1 MEIVVAGEPD
11 LSAAGEIVLKQQR
24 ERLGGTLLAQLVTQ
38 IAIAAFRNRLRDPQ
52 RIVELGT
59 ERVGRVRRGAD
70 AKQREVLQ
78 GREYG
83 ERADPCA
90 AVPGDERALVYH
102 IGKPADLRH
111 AKHPA
116 AVLPCRKVIA
126 VADPS
131 AGRTGTCLHD
141 PALPFGGG
149 ARGGAGRE
157 GGGRGVY

>member
-38 IAIAAFRNRLRDPQ
+38 IAIAAFRDGLRDPQ

-59 ERVGRVRRGAD
+59 ERVGRVRRDAD

-78 GREYG
+78 RREYR

-90 AVPGDERALVYH
+90 ARRRAPPH
-102 IGKPADLRH
+102 R
-111 AKHPA
+111 
-116 AVLPCRKVIA
+116 
-126 VADPS
+126 
-131 AGRTGTCLHD
+131 
-141 PALPFGGG
+141 
-149 ARGGAGRE
+149 
-157 GGGRGVY
+157 